1 MPNPER
7 ITVVFTGDHATPTRG
22 SKFRLLGLYKGE
34 CAGQIP
40 PHAKSKTRVRSSTS
54 LATVYFSQRMP
65 RLMVRLGRSFHSSW
79 KYGRINTRR
88 NPRLHQEPLSEKESS

>member
-7 ITVVFTGDHATPTRG
+7 ITVVFAGAQAMPTRG
-22 SKFRLLGLYKGE
+22 SKFRLLALYKGE
-34 CAGQIP
+34 CGGQMP
-40 PHAKSKTRVRSSTS
+40 PQARSKTRVRSNTS

-65 RLMVRLGRSFHSSW
+65 RFTVRLGRSFHSSW

-88 NPRLHQEPLSEKESS
+88 NPRLHQDPLSDNESS